1 MFGCSD
7 VYHWMGRA
15 AKAVCLPDCGPTSV
29 PLQSGA
35 APPVKYAQ
43 ARNTRR
49 VILVTVPCSFWL
61 STIRHASERRIKTL
75 AALPGGNPAPQKA
88 ASR

>member
-1 MFGCSD
+1 MFGCSPLD
-7 VYHWMGRA
+7 GPRREGGL
-15 AKAVCLPDCGPTSV
+15 LPDCGPTSV

-49 VILVTVPCSFWL
+49 VGDRTLLILVIYDPP
-61 STIRHASERRIKTL
+61 RERD
-75 AALPGGNPAPQKA
+75 
-88 ASR
+88 